1 MKFLFILR
9 QTLNNLWRER
19 TPVSASI
26 LTISV
31 ALMILIALFEVSWV
45 LYDNLNDLKRNMVI
59 EVYLQPD
66 VSERQAA
73 AIHDILS
80 DYGTIEKMR
89 IVSKEVAADI
99 FLQEFGE
106 DIRDILD
113 ENPLP
118 VMIEVRLQSAYNH
131 TDYLNIF
138 KKQTEAIPGVDEVHY
153 RHVLIEKLETVTHAV
168 MIGAVIIL
176 LIFLLVMNL
185 LIRNT
190 IKLSVYAR
198 RQQIAILKILG
209 AGNLFIRL
217 PYILEGAFAGL
228 IGGILA
234 ATALILSHKFIAST
248 FDALQFHPHIYKI
261 LWLLSIT
268 TGILLGLFLSAA
280 AVGRFVHKIYAK
292 K

>member
-9 QTLNNLWRER
+9 QTWNNLWRER

-45 LYDNLNDLKRNMVI
+45 LYDNLNDLKQNMVI

-66 VSERQAA
+66 ISERQAA
-73 AIHDILS
+73 VIRDRLS
-80 DYGTIEKMR
+80 DYGTIEQMR
-89 IVSKEVAADI
+89 IVSKETAADI
-99 FLQEFGE
+99 FLKEFGE

-118 VMIEVRLQSAYNH
+118 IMIEVRLQAAYNH
-131 TDYLNIF
+131 PDYLNVF
-138 KKQTEAIPGVDEVHY
+138 KKQTETIPGVDEVHY

-168 MIGAVIIL
+168 MIGALIIL

-248 FDALQFHPHIYKI
+248 FSALQFPTHIYKI
-261 LWLLSIT
+261 LWILSIT
-268 TGILLGLFLSAA
+268 SGILLGFFLSAA
-280 AVGRFVHKIYAK
+280 AVERFVHKIFTK

>member
-73 AIHDILS
+73 TIHDILS
-80 DYGTIEKMR
+80 DYGTIEQMR

-131 TDYLNIF
+131 PDYLNIF

-234 ATALILSHKFIAST
+234 AAALILSHKFIAST

-261 LWLLSIT
+261 LWILSIT
-268 TGILLGLFLSAA
+268 TGILLGFFLSAA